1 MSVRILHVM
10 VGAAVLACASSG
22 PPPITRNP
30 LPKQA
35 NLITAEEIAE
45 AHADANTAFDAVA
58 RLRPNWLAPHG
69 ATSTMANG
77 AGTEYAQIFVDG
89 QRYGDLNSLKNIA
102 AYHIGEI
109 RYYNITE
116 AGARF
121 GIRGGSGG
129 VIEVTSKAP
138 GTD

>member
-22 PPPITRNP
+22 PPPIRNP

-102 AYHIGEI
+102 AYHVGEI